1 MPTFLKPT
9 LSIMRTTFMLDRR
22 LLLLALAA
30 AGAGCSSARS
40 SSRAAEVA
48 PVDQL
53 SRNDP
58 YFVEVV
64 PRPAAQ
70 RVDVL
75 VGGRPFTSYI
85 YPASLKKPVLYPLRT
100 ATGTVITRGY
110 PLDPRAGE
118 RVDHPHHAGLWFN
131 YGNVNGLDFWNNS
144 TAIKEEDA
152 PRMGTILHR
161 SVNGTRSGVG
171 EGTLDVTTEWVD
183 YRGRALLREDT
194 RYVFRAKS
202 DLRSIDRLTTL
213 TALGEPVLFKDDK
226 EGVIGMRVARAL
238 EHPSK
243 TPEKFTDASGRATAV
258 AVLDNTGVTGK
269 YLSSEGKEGDD
280 VWGTRGRW
288 ATLSGIVNGEPVRV
302 AILDHP
308 KNPGFPTYW
317 HARGYGLFAANP
329 LGQKILSNG
338 KDELNLRL
346 APGQSTTFRHQVLI
360 MTGPTATQNIEP
372 YYDGFTR

>member
-1 MPTFLKPT
+1 
-9 LSIMRTTFMLDRR
+9 
-22 LLLLALAA
+22 
-30 AGAGCSSARS
+30 
-40 SSRAAEVA
+40 
-48 PVDQL
+48 
-53 SRNDP
+53 
-58 YFVEVV
+58 
-64 PRPAAQ
+64 
-70 RVDVL
+70 
-75 VGGRPFTSYI
+75 
-85 YPASLKKPVLYPLRT
+85 
-100 ATGTVITRGY
+100 
-110 PLDPRAGE
+110 
-118 RVDHPHHAGLWFN
+118 
-131 YGNVNGLDFWNNS
+131 
-144 TAIKEEDA
+144 
-152 PRMGTILHR
+152 
-161 SVNGTRSGVG
+161 
-171 EGTLDVTTEWVD
+171 VD
-183 YRGRALLREDT
+183 YRGKPLLRENT

-202 DLRSIDRLTTL
+202 DLRSVDRLTTL

-308 KNPGFPTYW
+308 RNPGFPTYW

-360 MTGPTATQNIEP
+360 MTGPTVTQNIEP